1 MNILDTSHIPGFPTQ
16 IEIGWSEIR
25 TDLSDVVLNEKE
37 QEIAGRMVNPR
48 RKAEFLSARHT
59 FWELV
64 KALKWDQNQVL
75 LEKEKLG
82 KPFIKKGNDRA
93 FVSFSHT
100 NELVFCAVSE
110 TLDIGLDTES
120 TDREVNPAI
129 VKRILSENEWEVY
142 GEDDPIA
149 LWTMKEAA
157 VKSLGTGLRTNL
169 KEIELRKFEEG
180 VFSINLGSEK
190 KLQGLCFEAL
200 NHCISIAY

>member
-16 IEIGWSEIR
+16 IMIGWSKIL
-25 TDLSDVVLNEKE
+25 TDLSDAILSENEKE
-37 QEIAGRMVNPR
+37 MMSRMVNTR
-48 RKAEFLSARHT
+48 RKAEFLTARHC
-59 FWELV
+59 FWNLV
-64 KALKWDQNQVL
+64 DELKWDRTNTEL
-75 LEKEKLG
+75 GKEELG
-82 KPFIKKGNDRA
+82 KPFIEKDSERA

-110 TLDIGLDTES
+110 SLDIGLDTES
-120 TDREVNPAI
+120 VDREVNPAI

-169 KEIELRKFEEG
+169 KEIELHKFEG
-180 VFSINLGSEK
+180 GTFSINLAPERN
-190 KLQGLCFEAL
+190 LQGLCFEAL
-200 NHCISIAY
+200 NHCISIAF